1 MGKEIYLLVDY
12 PKSKRNLTERKSAK
26 QEDREKILSVVRQ
39 FGQEFFDGDRK
50 YGYGGYYYNPRFWG
64 PVVPLLQKHYSLT
77 KESKVLDVGCAKGFL
92 LHDLSRLIPG
102 IIVAGLDISQY
113 AIDNSKEDVKPFLK
127 VGNAIELPYEDDS
140 YDLVIS
146 INTVHN
152 LEENKCK
159 RSLLEIERVS
169 RKDKFVTVDAYRNKE
184 EKDRMDMWNITAQTY
199 MSVDEWK
206 DYFKDIGYSGDYYWF
221 FP

>member
-1 MGKEIYLLVDY
+1 MGKEIDLLVDY

-50 YGYGGYYYNPRFWG
+50 YGYGGYYYNSRFWG

-127 VGNAIELPYEDDS
+127 IFAYHKKNELREYFG
-140 YDLVIS
+140 
-146 INTVHN
+146 
-152 LEENKCK
+152 
-159 RSLLEIERVS
+159 RS
-169 RKDKFVTVDAYRNKE
+169 
-184 EKDRMDMWNITAQTY
+184 
-199 MSVDEWK
+199 
-206 DYFKDIGYSGDYYWF
+206 
-221 FP
+221 